1 MAKKRALTDAE
12 LLSLAFKDVKP
23 ISGRVIKNEKN
34 IKVKKPP
41 EVPSK
46 KNYII
51 APKRKTPSKT
61 NYPKL
66 SHGDMP
72 GWDKSSARRMMRG
85 QMRIDA
91 RLDLHGYHQK
101 EAYSVLL
108 DFISSSVELKKRCVL
123 VITGK
128 GLHQK
133 TENGFQTGV
142 LRKMVP
148 MWLNEEPNRSQI
160 LGFSEA
166 KPVDGGSGAL
176 YVMLK
181 RYSEGAKL

>member
-1 MAKKRALTDAE
+1 MAKKPELTDAE
-12 LLSLAFKDVKP
+12 LLSFAFKDVKP
-23 ISGRVIKNEKN
+23 LSGRVIKNEK
-34 IKVKKPP
+34 KKKSNKTIETPNKKSYAIAS
-41 EVPSK
+41 EK
-46 KNYII
+46 KN
-51 APKRKTPSKT
+51 PPKT

-66 SHGDMP
+66 SPGDMR
-72 GWDKSSARRMMRG
+72 GWDKNSARRMMRG
-85 QMRIDA
+85 KMRIDA
-91 RLDLHGYHQK
+91 RLDLHGYHQR

-128 GLHQK
+128 GLHHK
-133 TENGFQTGV
+133 KENGLQTGV

-148 MWLNEEPNRSQI
+148 IWLNEEPNRGQI

-166 KPVDGGSGAL
+166 KPFDGGSGAL

-181 RYSEGAKL
+181 RHREGENL